1 MPAKN
6 LKINSPFGEFSIPY
20 SEDVLLDLARKI
32 QKVQE
37 GEPNLL
43 EEAVVD
49 YLGVKD
55 IDDTV
60 SDWLFWEDTKVPIHI
75 YDMMGWLKR
84 DFDIEDIIAY
94 SMTKRKSTGVQYHQF
109 TYPHGDENM
118 PIRATY
124 FIKEKASGMPFV
136 IDFCPVDG
144 LHMEVQVMHL
154 PEIRIENFHKKFQE
168 YGTEN
173 GILRNNVVDAK
184 LQFLQLDDVSWDDV
198 VLSPDQR
205 QSLERNIVKFI
216 SHISLYKS
224 KNLPTSRGCL
234 LTGPPGTGKTLTC
247 SAVMNQVKS
256 TIIYITSEDITE
268 RGQISDLY
276 DIARKVSPT
285 IVVVEDI
292 DTLGGIDRNRA
303 GGDHPILGE
312 FLNCLAGVEN
322 NSGVVTIATTN
333 YPEYLDKA
341 LVDRPGRF
349 DFRIDFGLPD
359 DKLRE
364 HILEKY
370 LSTFNHKNIDLKPLV
385 KSTKGMTGAHLKEMV
400 MMAYMESLEASGY
413 KKTTKI
419 TQKNLEQ
426 SMNSITTN
434 RAKYNHYNKARE
446 EESILHG

>member
-1 MPAKN
+1 MPDKN
-6 LKINSPFGEFSIPY
+6 LTIGSPFGEFTIPY
-20 SEDVLLDLARKI
+20 SEDMILDLARKI

-49 YLGVKD
+49 FLGITD
-55 IDDTV
+55 IEDSA
-60 SDWLFWEDTKVPIHI
+60 SDWLFWEDTRVPIYL
-75 YDMMGWLKR
+75 YDMMRWLKR
-84 DFDIEDIIAY
+84 DFEIEDIIAY
-94 SMTKRKSTGVQYHQF
+94 SMNKRKTTGIQYHQF
-109 TYPHGDENM
+109 SYPHGEEKM
-118 PIRATY
+118 PIRVTY
-124 FIKEKASGMPFV
+124 FVREKANGSPFV

-144 LHMEVQVMHL
+144 LHLEVQIMHL
-154 PEIRIENFHKKFQE
+154 PESRIEDFHKKYQE
-168 YGTEN
+168 YGTGE

-184 LQFLQLDDVSWDDV
+184 LQFLQLDKVSWDDV
-198 VLSPDQR
+198 VLSTDQR
-205 QSLERNIVKFI
+205 KSLDRNIVKFI
-216 SHISLYKS
+216 SHISLYES

-247 SAVMNQVKS
+247 SAVMNQVDS

-312 FLNCLAGVEN
+312 FLNCLAGVESN
-322 NSGVVTIATTN
+322 GGVVTIATTN

-359 DKLRE
+359 EKLRE

-385 KSTKGMTGAHLKEMV
+385 KATDGMTGAHLKEMV
-400 MMAYMESLEASGY
+400 MMAYMDSLEASGY

-419 TQKNLEQ
+419 KQKHLEQ
-426 SMNSITTN
+426 SMKSITTN
-434 RAKYNHYNKARE
+434 RAKYNHYKRDASG
-446 EESILHG
+446 ESILHG